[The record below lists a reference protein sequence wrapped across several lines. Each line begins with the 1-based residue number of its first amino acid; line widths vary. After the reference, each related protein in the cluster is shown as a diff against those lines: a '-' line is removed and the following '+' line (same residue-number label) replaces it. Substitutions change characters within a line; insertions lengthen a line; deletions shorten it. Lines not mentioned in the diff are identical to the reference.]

1 MSKVVR
7 FGILGESAYLGSVIF
22 GGGSRIVSLGAQIF
36 ALFIMAW
43 LLPKSE
49 FGDMMT
55 AFAVYRILSYG
66 IGTGC
71 AAIVVYHVSRAAT
84 DEVELRTLRSFTV
97 IGLVIAAILIGL
109 MISAAPSISAM
120 VGKPRIAF
128 WLLHLA
134 PFGLLS
140 TLVTIA
146 SGAYDGRQE
155 INRSIF
161 VVELVP
167 NLARVLFLGAL
178 YALSA
183 PAIWVAYALAL
194 AHLVSWLI
202 ILQRMLS
209 PAVKGFYRVTRWDVG
224 FTGRYILH
232 SLLSLQLQG
241 VDMVVVGWLF
251 TSDVAADYAIAGR
264 IAALFPFFQQIVLK
278 KFSPRCGQLLAARDY
293 SVLEAEAAICRSSS
307 IGAVAGLTGAILIV
321 APIILHGAGNF
332 TSAVTMLV
340 ALGAAPFVR
349 SFFAGGEAILRMAG
363 QASFSL
369 AIMAGSF
376 AFVVATPLLTH
387 QWLGIFALP
396 LGMTLSALVLNP
408 LIVVRVHRLVGIR
421 LLEWPDWVVLTIGL
435 GVFAVASHYAS
446 PEYMRVLAIGVAIIS
461 LGGASLGLSLVRQRI
476 PQNARHQF

>member
-1 MSKVVR
+1 MGKLFR
-7 FGILGESAYLGSVIF
+7 FGSLGESAYLGSVIF
-22 GGGSRIVSLGAQIF
+22 GGGSRIVSLGAQVF
-36 ALFIMAW
+36 ALFVMAW
-43 LLPKSE
+43 LLPKAE

-71 AAIVVYHVSRAAT
+71 AAIIVYHVARNAT
-84 DEVELRTLRSFTV
+84 DEVELRTLRSLTV
-97 IGLVIAAILIGL
+97 IGCFIAAIVIGVLI
-109 MISAAPSISAM
+109 MAAPNISTLI
-120 VGKPRIAF
+120 GKPRIAF
-128 WLLHLA
+128 WLFHLA

-146 SGAYDGRQE
+146 GGAYDGRHE

-167 NLARVLFLGAL
+167 NLARLVFLGAL

-183 PAIWVAYALAL
+183 PAIWIAYALAL

-209 PAVKGFYRVTRWDVG
+209 PAVKGFYRITRWDAG

-278 KFSPRCGQLLAARDY
+278 KFAPRCGQLLAARDY
-293 SVLEAEAAICRSSS
+293 QLLELEAGICRSSS
-307 IGAVAGLTGAILIV
+307 VGAVAGLTGAMLIV

-332 TSAVTMLV
+332 TSAITMLV

-363 QASFSL
+363 QASFNL
-369 AIMAGSF
+369 AVMAGSF
-376 AFVVATPLLTH
+376 AFVVVTPLLTH
-387 QWLGIFALP
+387 HWLGIFALP
-396 LGMTLSALVLNP
+396 LGMTLSALLLNP

-421 LLEWPDWVVLTIGL
+421 LLERHDWLVLTIGL
-435 GVFAVASHYAS
+435 GVFALASHYAS
-446 PEYMRVLAIGVAIIS
+446 PDYTRVLEIGLAIMA
-461 LGGASLGLSLVRQRI
+461 LGGAGMGLNIFQKRI
-476 PQNARHQF
+476 RQNAGHQF

>member
-1 MSKVVR
+1 MSRLFR
-7 FGILGESAYLGSVIF
+7 FGSLGESAYLGSVIF
-22 GGGSRIVSLGAQIF
+22 GGGSRIVSLGAQVF

-43 LLPKSE
+43 LLPKAE

-71 AAIVVYHVSRAAT
+71 AAIIVYHVARNAT
-84 DEVELRTLRSFTV
+84 DDVELRTLRSFTV
-97 IGLVIAAILIGL
+97 IGCAIATILIGAMVIAAPG
-109 MISAAPSISAM
+109 ISEM

-128 WLLHLA
+128 WLFHLA

-146 SGAYDGRQE
+146 GGAYDGRHE

-167 NLARVLFLGAL
+167 NFARVIFLGVL
-178 YALSA
+178 YAISA
-183 PAIWVAYALAL
+183 PAIWIAYALAL
-194 AHLVSWLI
+194 SHLVSWLI

-209 PAVKGFYRVTRWDVG
+209 PAVKGFYRVSRWDAG

-241 VDMVVVGWLF
+241 IDMVVVGWLF

-278 KFSPRCGQLLAARDY
+278 KFAPRCGQLLSARDY
-293 SVLEAEAAICRSSS
+293 RVLEAEAGICRSSS
-307 IGAVAGLTGAILIV
+307 VGAVAGLTGAMLIV

-332 TSAVTMLV
+332 TSAITMLV

-363 QASFSL
+363 QASFNL
-369 AIMAGSF
+369 AVMAGSF
-376 AFVVATPLLTH
+376 AFVIVTPLLTH

-396 LGMTLSALVLNP
+396 LGMTLSALLLNP
-408 LIVVRVHRLVGIR
+408 LIVLRVHRLLGIR
-421 LLEWPDWVVLTIGL
+421 LLDWHDWVMLTIGL
-435 GVFAVASHYAS
+435 CVFAAATLYAS
-446 PEYMRVLAIGVAIIS
+446 PDYTRVVEIGFAIMALGVAGIM
-461 LGGASLGLSLVRQRI
+461 LNFYKKRM
-476 PQNARHQF
+476 PRHVGHQL

>member
-1 MSKVVR
+1 MNRLFR
-7 FGILGESAYLGSVIF
+7 FGVLGESAYLGSLIF
-22 GGGSRIVSLGAQIF
+22 GGGSRIVSLGAQVF

-43 LLPKSE
+43 LLPKAE

-71 AAIVVYHVSRAAT
+71 AAIIVYHVARNAT

-97 IGLVIAAILIGL
+97 IGFVIAALLIGT
-109 MISAAPSISAM
+109 MIIAAPSISAM

-128 WLLHLA
+128 WLFYLA

-146 SGAYDGRQE
+146 GGAYDGRHE

-167 NLARVLFLGAL
+167 NLARVVLLGVLFVV
-178 YALSA
+178 SA
-183 PAIWVAYALAL
+183 PAIWIAYALAL

-202 ILQRMLS
+202 ILRRMLS
-209 PAVKGFYRVTRWDVG
+209 PAVKGFYHVTRWDAG

-278 KFSPRCGQLLAARDY
+278 KFAPRCGQLLEARDY
-293 SVLEAEAAICRSSS
+293 AVLEAEAGICRSSS
-307 IGAVAGLTGAILIV
+307 VGAVAGLTGAMLIV

-332 TSAVTMLV
+332 SSAVTMLV

-363 QASFSL
+363 QASFNL
-369 AIMAGSF
+369 AVMAGSF
-376 AFVVATPLLTH
+376 AFVVVTPLLTH
-387 QWLGIFALP
+387 QWLGVFSLP
-396 LGMTLSALVLNP
+396 LGMTLSALLLNP

-421 LLEWPDWVVLTIGL
+421 LLERHDWVALTIGL
-435 GVFAVASHYAS
+435 GVFAIASHYAS
-446 PEYMRVLAIGVAIIS
+446 PDYTRVVEIGLAIIALGAI
-461 LGGASLGLSLVRQRI
+461 GMGLNLSRKRI
-476 PQNARHQF
+476 PLNARHQF